1 MEERYDPQN
10 IIELDKGTARKIY
23 VTIYD
28 DDGEVFVPGNGVV
41 CKLGVKHDPGQTS
54 YDIIKTGTYDSTD
67 GCYVIKTG
75 TYDSTDGCYVF
86 TLTASDTSS
95 LQSKLY
101 GERYWYDVGIKMSNG
116 DPYKPIT
123 STPFILYSGV
133 TDMTEVSS

>member
-10 IIELDKGTARKIY
+10 VIELDKGTARKIY

-28 DDGEVFVPGNGVV
+28 DDGEVFVPGSGVV
-41 CKLGVKHDPGQTS
+41 CKLGVKHDPDQTS
-54 YDIIKTGTYDSTD
+54 YDI
-67 GCYVIKTG
+67 IKTG

-95 LQSKLY
+95 LQAKLY
-101 GERYWYDVGIKMSNG
+101 GERYWYDVGIRMSNG

-123 STPFILYSGV
+123 STPFVVYAGV